1 MSVVPCYRYL
11 TEAEVR
17 FLNAVV
23 DRLIPS
29 DELGP
34 GAKEANVTYFID
46 QQLAGNWG
54 VHGRCY
60 RQGPWQEGSP
70 QQGFQC
76 RLTPQEIYREAIR
89 EIDQHCLSN
98 HGKIFAHISIDL
110 QDEVIRNL
118 EAGTFEFQS
127 ISPYLF
133 FELLI
138 RNTQEG
144 FFADPMYG
152 GNKDKIG
159 WKLIGF
165 PGVPSSNYD
174 DYIGE
179 KNVPYRVDPVSIL
192 DVENRLVELDAQ
204 GYPKHVALKS

>member
-1 MSVVPCYRYL
+1 MSVVPFYRYL
-11 TEAEVR
+11 TEAEVL
-17 FLNAVV
+17 FLDVAV
-23 DRLIPS
+23 DLLIPS
-29 DELGP
+29 DELGA
-34 GAKEANVTYFID
+34 GAKEANVTFFID
-46 QQLAGNWG
+46 QLLAGSWG

-60 RQGPWQEGSP
+60 RQGPWQEGSL

-89 EIDQHCLSN
+89 EVDQHCISR
-98 HGKIFAHISIDL
+98 HGKPFAYIDS
-110 QDEVIRNL
+110 DSKYEVIRDL

-127 ISPYLF
+127 IPPRLF

-144 FFADPMYG
+144 FFSDPMYG

-165 PGVPSSNYD
+165 PGLPSSNYD
-174 DYIGE
+174 AHIGE
-179 KNVPYRVDPVSIL
+179 RNTPYVVEPVSIL
-192 DVENRLVELDAQ
+192 DVESGLVELDSQ